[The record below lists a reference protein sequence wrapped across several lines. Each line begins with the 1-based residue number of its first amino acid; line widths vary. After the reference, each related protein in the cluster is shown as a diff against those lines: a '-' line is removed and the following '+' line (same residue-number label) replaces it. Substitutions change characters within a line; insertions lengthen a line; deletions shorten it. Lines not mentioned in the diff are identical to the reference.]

1 MGEYRLGVC
10 DRDMSYAV
18 SFMSYINMRDDIP
31 FLVCV
36 YSSVTD
42 VMDAVRKGLID
53 IVLIDDYFEP
63 EETDIL
69 IVRFGEATE
78 NSMYAKYICKY
89 RSIPDICEYILSL
102 IGGKV
107 IRKENKTG
115 KFLAVYMPAY
125 NHKLAKYALRE
136 MSEYKNALLI
146 RMQEF
151 RTYTGDE
158 ELSDKMMYYL
168 LGHNEELYKLLLTN
182 MNRETD
188 DGGGRIIYGPDS
200 YVDIRELR
208 RGDLEWLK
216 RLIAEKSDRSMTV
229 IFEFETGVLSELDC
243 LLAFDRVYVPYLS
256 DAWSMVR
263 LNKFKE
269 AIAHLATGTALEKII
284 YENVEEHDAN
294 GGVWSKGKIKAKN
307 IGEY

>member
-1 MGEYRLGVC
+1 MEEYRLGVC
-10 DRDMSYAV
+10 DRDMGYAV

-36 YSSVTD
+36 YSSVTE
-42 VMDAVRKGLID
+42 VMDAVRKGQID
-53 IVLIDDYFEP
+53 IVLIDDFLEP

-69 IVRFGEATE
+69 IVRFGEASE
-78 NSMYAKYICKY
+78 NSMYTNYICKY

-102 IGGKV
+102 TGGNV
-107 IRKENKTG
+107 IRKENKIG

-125 NHKLAKYALRE
+125 DHKLTKYSIKV
-136 MSEYKNALLI
+136 MGEYKNALLI

-151 RTYTGDE
+151 RTHMGEE

-168 LGHNEELYKLLLTN
+168 LGHNEEIYRLLSPA
-182 MNRETD
+182 MSDAID
-188 DGGGRIIYGPDS
+188 DGDGKIIYGPDS
-200 YVDIRELR
+200 YMDIRELR

-216 RLIAEKSDRSMTV
+216 RLIAEKSDRSITV

-243 LLAFDRVYVPYLS
+243 LLAFDRVYVPFLK
-256 DAWSMVR
+256 DAWSMAR
-263 LNKFKE
+263 LDKFKE
-269 AIAHLATGTALEKII
+269 AVGHLASGMVLEKII
-284 YENVEEHDAN
+284 YVNVEEQNAN
-294 GGVWSKGKIKAKN
+294 GGVWSKGKIEAKN

>member
-1 MGEYRLGVC
+1 MEEYRLGVC
-10 DRDMSYAV
+10 DRDMSYAI

-42 VMDAVRKGLID
+42 VMDAVQKGQID
-53 IVLIDDYFEP
+53 IVLIDDFFELD
-63 EETDIL
+63 ETDIL
-69 IVRFGEATE
+69 IVRFGEASE
-78 NSMYAKYICKY
+78 NTLYANYVCKY
-89 RSIPDICEYILSL
+89 RSIPDICEYIISL
-102 IGGKV
+102 VGGNV

-125 NHKLAKYALRE
+125 NHKLAQYAIKE
-136 MSEYKNALLI
+136 MGKYKNALLI

-168 LGHNEELYKLLLTN
+168 LGHNEELYKLLLSAMSRDAN
-182 MNRETD
+182 

-208 RGDLEWLK
+208 RRDLEWLK
-216 RLIAEKSDRSMTV
+216 QMIAEKSDRSITV
-229 IFEFETGVLSELDC
+229 IFEIETGVLSELDC
-243 LLAFDRVYVPYLS
+243 LLAFDRVYVPFLS
-256 DAWSMVR
+256 DDWSIVR
-263 LNKFKE
+263 LNKFKV
-269 AIAHLATGTALEKII
+269 AIGHLATGIALEKII
-284 YENVEEHDAN
+284 YVNVEEQDAN
-294 GGVWSKGKIKAKN
+294 GGVWSKGKIEAKN